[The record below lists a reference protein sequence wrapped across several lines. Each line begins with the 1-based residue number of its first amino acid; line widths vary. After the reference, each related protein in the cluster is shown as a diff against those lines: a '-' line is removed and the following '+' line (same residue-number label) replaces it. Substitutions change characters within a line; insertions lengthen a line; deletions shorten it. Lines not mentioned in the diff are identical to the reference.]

1 MSKPINPLAIG
12 GFTVGALALLV
23 AGLLIFGGEQFFK
36 SDKALFVIFFDSSL
50 NGLEIGAPVKMQG
63 VKIGSVTEIVLQ
75 IDPRT
80 GKAVKPVIV
89 EIDRDNFVIM
99 NGQPFAKEMSHKEAI
114 ANRDKLV
121 DAGFRARLETQSLL
135 TGLLYVDLDLHPEN
149 PPMYTG
155 FEYHGLTELP
165 AIPTTAE
172 EIRNIAE
179 EMAKK
184 LRALPLDEIV
194 LDLAESLKEIKNLL
208 ASDDLRKSRVALAK
222 SLEGMELTISTL
234 NRGLEPMLKDTNKT
248 IHDTNLLMRDTRAMV
263 RDVHH
268 DIKPILAST
277 DKALSAATA
286 ALNRTQDSMAI
297 VGDAIGPESAFN
309 ETLESFK
316 DASRSIKE
324 LTDYLERHP
333 ESLIS
338 GKGN

>member
-23 AGLLIFGGEQFFK
+23 AGLLMFGGDQFFK
-36 SDKALFVIFFDSSL
+36 SDKAPFVIFFDSSL

-75 IDPRT
+75 IDPKT
-80 GKAVKPVIV
+80 GKAVKPVVV
-89 EIDRDNFVIM
+89 EIDRNNFVIM
-99 NGQPFAKEMSHKEAI
+99 NGQPFAKAMTRKEAI

-121 DAGFRARLETQSLL
+121 AAGFRARLETQSLL

-155 FEYHGLTELP
+155 FKYHGLTELP

-172 EIRNIAE
+172 EILNIAE

-184 LRALPLDEIV
+184 LRALPLDQIV
-194 LDLAESLKEIKNLL
+194 LDLSESLKEIKILL
-208 ASDDLRKSRVALAK
+208 SSDDLRKSRVALAK

-234 NRGLEPMLKDTNKT
+234 NRSLEPMLKDTNRT
-248 IHDTNLLMRDTRAMV
+248 IHDTNLLMQDTRAMV

-268 DIKPILAST
+268 DIKPILISA
-277 DKALSAATA
+277 DKALLAATA
-286 ALNRTQDSMAI
+286 ALNKTQDSMAE
-297 VGDAIGPESAFN
+297 VGDAIGPDSAFN
-309 ETLESFK
+309 ETLESLK

-338 GKGN
+338 GKDN